1 MLDTSFNVYQ
11 KGANF
16 RNTLSDL
23 FGQGTFLADGENW
36 KHQRQVLSH
45 EFNNKDFYKYFKSVV
60 LAELNDRL
68 VPILSNAAV
77 TKTTLD
83 FQDVVERFGLD
94 TICKVACGHD
104 EMSLLPSLPPSEL
117 GQAFHDSLRI
127 INQRFTAFLP
137 IIWKTKRFL
146 NIGSEKQLRVG
157 VTRIRNF
164 VKENIK
170 KKKDEYDSRKTLE
183 SLDFLSLLL
192 VSGQSD
198 EKFLE
203 DMVIN
208 FILAGL
214 ESISAVLTW
223 YFWLISGH
231 PEVEDEI
238 VKEIVTNEGDNLVY
252 TQATIFESLR
262 LYPSVPVN
270 SREAVNDD
278 VLPDGTKVKKGSMV
292 SYHNYAMGRSENLWG
307 NDWPVFKPERWLDR
321 EGDGSVRFVTR
332 DPFCYPEF
340 HAGPRTCMGKDMA
353 TWQMKTVV
361 AGVFRRF
368 RVVSELEE
376 GVEPKFIAY
385 FNSKMVGGLPVKIEE
400 RV

>member
-1 MLDTSFNVYQ
+1 MYQ
-11 KGANF
+11 KGETF

-45 EFNNKDFYKYFKSVV
+45 EFSQQTFYKYFETVV
-60 LAELNDRL
+60 YSELTDHL
-68 VPILSNAAV
+68 LPVLSAAAAN
-77 TKTTLD
+77 KTTLD
-83 FQDVVERFGLD
+83 FQDILQRFGLD
-94 TICKVACGHD
+94 TICQVACGYD
-104 EMSLLPSLPPSEL
+104 EKSLLPSLPPSEL

-127 INQRFTAFLP
+127 INQRLSAFLP
-137 IIWKTKRFL
+137 LIWKTKRFL
-146 NIGSEKQLRVG
+146 NIGSEKYLRAG
-157 VTRIRNF
+157 VIRIRNF
-164 VKENIK
+164 VKESIK
-170 KKKDEYDSRKTLE
+170 KKKEEQNNNNSLE

-223 YFWLISGH
+223 YFWLIPGN
-231 PEVEDEI
+231 PDVENEI
-238 VKEIVTNEGDNLVY
+238 VKEISGSNADDLVY
-252 TQATIFESLR
+252 TQASILESLR

-270 SREAVNDD
+270 SREAMNDD
-278 VLPDGTKVKKGSMV
+278 VLPDGTKVKKGSSV

-307 NDWPVFKPERWLDR
+307 ADWPVFKPERWLKRD
-321 EGDGSVRFVTR
+321 EGNGSVSLRGR
-332 DPFCYPEF
+332 DPFSYPEF
-340 HAGPRTCMGKDMA
+340 HAGPRTCMGKEMA

-361 AGVFRRF
+361 AGVLRQF
-368 RVVSELEE
+368 RVVSEFEK
-376 GVEPKFIAY
+376 GVKPKFIAY
-385 FNSKMVGGLPVKIEE
+385 FNSQMEGGFPVRIEK